1 MQSALCRRDDVALVF
16 NRTGAQQQFPMRLAG
31 RVGKRGRQQQ
41 NIKRLLGAEKLRKAQ
56 IVADTGRQRNIV
68 HAQLRHIAARQ
79 YRIGFGVAFAQTG
92 KAEKVHFVV
101 KPDSFAVAVIHQHRV
116 HHLARVWA
124 LQRNC
129 TAKQHHAAFPCR
141 FA

>member
-1 MQSALCRRDDVALVF
+1 MQSTLCRRNDVALVF
-16 NRTGAQQQFPMRLAG
+16 HSTGAQQQFPMRLAG

-56 IVADTGRQRNIV
+56 IVADAGRQRNIV
-68 HAQLRHIAARQ
+68 HAQFRHIAACQ

-101 KPDSFAVAVIHQHRV
+101 KPDSVAVAVIHQHRV

-124 LQRNC
+124 LQRNR